1 MVERDRLI
9 GRLMRFSE
17 FLAKTP
23 FVVSL
28 SNRSSAEGPFDKL
41 RANG

>member
-1 MVERDRLI
+1 DRLI
-9 GRLMRFSE
+9 GQLMRFSE

-28 SNRSSAEGPFDKL
+28 SNHSSAEGSCDKL
-41 RANG
+41 RAKG